1 MENYGPGVHQ
11 VSSTDEEGYL
21 LIEGVDFTN
30 DWTMSGTG
38 FYDFSGSTSSSR
50 PGAQFKFTQTLPV
63 EPPPV
68 EMSEPSALGL
78 LLLGVGAVGLR
89 RRRASRD

>member
-1 MENYGPGVHQ
+1 
-11 VSSTDEEGYL
+11 
-21 LIEGVDFTN
+21 
-30 DWTMSGTG
+30 MSGTG